1 MSEQA
6 TAPKDEPDATYSIIT
21 IGDSGVGKTCL
32 VQRFIGQEFKESH
45 MSTVGIDSMTK
56 KVQKDNKNYL
66 FQIWDTTGQER
77 FATLAKQY
85 LRKAHGVVF
94 VFAYNDRKSY
104 ESIHKWLEILKS
116 ANSKIEMC
124 FALLGNKADMTKE
137 EKTVTPE
144 EGEKLGQELGMSF
157 FDVSAKSG
165 LNIDTSFNYLID
177 KIIETNKD
185 TAEDQNAK
193 LRREKRKKK
202 DGCC

>member
-1 MSEQA
+1 
-6 TAPKDEPDATYSIIT
+6 
-21 IGDSGVGKTCL
+21 
-32 VQRFIGQEFKESH
+32 
-45 MSTVGIDSMTK
+45 
-56 KVQKDNKNYL
+56 
-66 FQIWDTTGQER
+66 
-77 FATLAKQY
+77 
-85 LRKAHGVVF
+85 
-94 VFAYNDRKSY
+94 
-104 ESIHKWLEILKS
+104 
-116 ANSKIEMC
+116 MC
-124 FALLGNKADMTKE
+124 FALLGNKSDMTKE